1 MCLPVWNILKSRL
14 YLLQKLTFYGCTYFV
29 GCFSIL
35 VEWTTDFDY
44 KTLNKPLDHHHLHH
58 TTCKQPDTQRQRS
71 SKPELC
77 PPVASAL
84 SSLSPSI
91 PHLTHAVKKTV
102 TYLMNISTPVDEMLR
117 LMARQ
122 DCLRLKIWRTV
133 SGQRLSGTT
142 LLMLTFSDDPL
153 TGFSSRLFSGWLFM
167 HPILNKI
174 IRLGQRRNEPERCN
188 DTTPTSS
195 DRY

>member
-84 SSLSPSI
+84 SSLLPSI
-91 PHLTHAVKKTV
+91 PHLRHAEKKNGYVPDEHLHSSGRDV
-102 TYLMNISTPVDEMLR
+102 TLDGAPRLLQAEDLTDGQRAAFVRNHVADVDLLRWPVDR
-117 LMARQ
+117 L
-122 DCLRLKIWRTV
+122 
-133 SGQRLSGTT
+133 
-142 LLMLTFSDDPL
+142 LLQALFRLTFYAS
-153 TGFSSRLFSGWLFM
+153 
-167 HPILNKI
+167 HP
-174 IRLGQRRNEPERCN
+174 Q
-188 DTTPTSS
+188 
-195 DRY
+195 